1 MRRSLATI
9 VITGFLLAAC
19 GGDDATSTVESSP
32 VTTESS
38 IASPTDPAA
47 TAPPT
52 SSIEVDVPE
61 GGTPSSE
68 TAYIEVD
75 LEDGAPATASV
86 VLGQEV
92 TIVVTADDEHEFHLH
107 GYDLELTGTEVSF
120 EFVADREGEFE
131 LETHDTG
138 ELVLTLSVAPE

>member
-9 VITGFLLAAC
+9 VIAGFVFASC
-19 GGDDATSTVESSP
+19 GGDDTTSTVESSP

-52 SSIEVDVPE
+52 SS
-61 GGTPSSE
+61 
-68 TAYIEVD
+68 IEVD

-107 GYDLELTGTEVSF
+107 GYDIELTGTDVSF

-138 ELVLTLSVAPE
+138 ELVLTLTVAPE

>member
-1 MRRSLATI
+1 MRRLIVSFVTAGFVLAS
-9 VITGFLLAAC
+9 C
-19 GGDDATSTVESSP
+19 GGDDSSSTVDSSP
-32 VTTESS
+32 VTTEGS

-61 GGTPSSE
+61 SGTPSSE
-68 TAYIEVD
+68 TAFIEVD

-86 VLGQEV
+86 VLGQDV
-92 TIVVTADDEHEFHLH
+92 TIVVTADEEHEFHLH
-107 GYDLELTGTEVSF
+107 GYDIELTGTEVSF
-120 EFVADREGEFE
+120 EFVADRAGEFE